1 MLQKHGKFGI
11 GLAVSA
17 LTLSASPAWADDNVF
32 TTSADATVDLWDA
45 ISSPKENKRY
55 TDSYC
60 KQTGALC
67 GAIAYANGGG
77 YVVSWVEVKAKSTQ
91 PSSKPVNGVCPG
103 LSKKFDSNVQLNE
116 YDTFIVPANC
126 LYKLKIN
133 IASGPKKDRD
143 IFLTPGCV
151 AQTWTKGTTGSNSW
165 HHDIS
170 WSDQAKQNGASGD
183 PQDSFGNKCTVK

>member
-1 MLQKHGKFGI
+1 MSMKRALAGLGLTVGAI
-11 GLAVSA
+11 GLGSTPA
-17 LTLSASPAWADDNVF
+17 LADEDFF
-32 TTSADATVDLWDA
+32 TATGDAFVGLWDA
-45 ISSPKENKRY
+45 ISEPKEDKRY
-55 TDSYC
+55 TDNYC
-60 KQTGALC
+60 KQSGALC

-91 PSSKPVNGVCPG
+91 PSGKPVNGACPG
-103 LSKKFDSNVQLNE
+103 VSKKFDSNVELNE

-165 HHDIS
+165 HYDVN

-183 PQDSFGNKCTVK
+183 PRDSLGNECTVK

>member
-1 MLQKHGKFGI
+1 MLQGHGKFGI
-11 GLAVSA
+11 GLAVCA
-17 LTLSASPAWADDNVF
+17 LGLSASTAWAEDNVF
-32 TTSADATVDLWDA
+32 TTSADAVVDLWDA
-45 ISSPKENKRY
+45 ISDPKEDKRY

-60 KQTGALC
+60 KNAGALC

-77 YVVSWVEVKAKSTQ
+77 YVVSWVQVKAKSTQ
-91 PSSKPVNGVCPG
+91 PGNKSINSACASV
-103 LSKKFDSNVQLNE
+103 SKKFDSNVELNE

-165 HHDIS
+165 HYS
-170 WSDQAKQNGASGD
+170 VNWSDQAKQNGASGD
-183 PQDSFGNKCTVK
+183 PKDSQGNPCTVK